1 MVERNLG
8 HVVGPQGPKGDAGPQ
23 GPKGDTGAQGP
34 KGDTGET
41 GPQGEPGKVGT
52 FHIDEQGD
60 LIYTE
65 PD

>member
-1 MVERNLG
+1 MVEKNLG
-8 HVVGPQGPKGDAGPQ
+8 HVVGPQ

-34 KGDTGET
+34 KGDTGPKGEM

-52 FHIDEQGD
+52 FHINEQGD